1 MIDNSMRPQRW
12 IWLTALGLLLAGTFI
27 FRKFLFGDSVLL
39 YTDIGS
45 DSVNSYYPDFIH
57 LSDYVRAEGVPSW
70 SFFVG
75 MGQDLAYAAGYLIW
89 QPVSW
94 LPGALIAPALVYQH
108 LAKILIAGLLFL
120 RFLQLRR
127 LEGAA
132 PVLGAFLL
140 SLSAY
145 MCMGSC
151 WYPFA
156 DEVVCF
162 AMILL
167 GAEEALQRGRWLI
180 LALAVALVGIITPF
194 HLYLCGVF
202 LAVYVP
208 ARIWGQSA
216 SQPGR
221 VLRICLALAA
231 VACLGVCLGA
241 IITLPGLDA
250 ILHSPR
256 GSGTTS
262 ALATLSSFPIFGLES
277 RLHYLSA
284 VTRLFANDLIGTA
297 DDFFGWQNYLEAPL
311 TYCGLICLILFP
323 QVFPGASRRQR
334 VIYFVFLVGMVL
346 PVIFP
351 WSRYL
356 FWLFQ
361 GDYYRTHSL
370 FSILGM
376 ITLGMMALS
385 RYSQGQPLKLWLLA
399 TTIGVAVAFLYWPLE
414 DLQVRIN
421 QALKLE
427 VTILLLV
434 YGALLTAGQLI
445 RKQEIAAWVVA
456 GVAILELSRFD
467 QITVSNR
474 KTVSKQDLTQRIDY
488 NDATADAVRDIK
500 AEDKSFFRIT
510 KLRPSGPSARWP
522 SLNDAQVFGYY
533 GTSSYNSFNSVN
545 YTDFLTA
552 VDAIAPGSEAETRWS
567 LGLLNDPMLS
577 LFAGEKYALVED
589 PIPFQRTL
597 QYELV
602 KRYDRDYLFRN
613 ARFVPFGLT
622 FYRYIT
628 KDVFLQL
635 RTQDKPEVLLRV
647 AVLADKT
654 EADKLGLTPAS
665 LPDLETEIRDSSL
678 KDIVLARRKTGLD
691 LTSFRQTRFTG
702 KVLLEKKGVLV
713 LQTPF
718 APGWHALQDGRQAPV
733 FKVDAGLLGV
743 GLEAGAH
750 EVELNYRNPY
760 LIAGAVVTLASLL
773 ILAITIW
780 RWPRLTLLSEDGF

>member
-1 MIDNSMRPQRW
+1 MRDNTIARQRW
-12 IWLTALGLLLAGTFI
+12 TWLAALGLLLAGAFI
-27 FRKFLFGDSVLL
+27 FRQFLFGDSVLL

-45 DSVNSYYPDFIH
+45 DSVNSYYPDFVH
-57 LSDYVRAEGVPSW
+57 LSDYIRAEGVPSW

-89 QPVSW
+89 EPVSW
-94 LPGALIAPALVYQH
+94 LPKALIAHALIYQH
-108 LAKILIAGLLFL
+108 LAKVLIAGLLFL

-127 LEGAA
+127 LQGPA

-162 AMILL
+162 AAILL
-167 GAEEALQRGRWLI
+167 GAEEALENGRWLI
-180 LALAVALVGIITPF
+180 LTLAVALVGIITPF
-194 HLYLCGVF
+194 HLYLCAVF
-202 LAVYVP
+202 LAIYVP
-208 ARIWGQSA
+208 ARTWGLSWQSR
-216 SQPGR
+216 PILR
-221 VLRICLALAA
+221 VCLVLTA
-231 VACLGVCLGA
+231 VAALGLCLGA

-262 ALATLSSFPIFGLES
+262 ALGTLSSFPMFGLET

-284 VTRLFANDLIGTA
+284 VTRLFSNDLIGTG

-311 TYCGLICLILFP
+311 TYCGLISLILFP

-334 VIYFVFLVGMVL
+334 IIYFVLLIGMVL

-351 WSRYL
+351 WFRYL

-361 GDYYRTHSL
+361 GDYYRTYSL
-370 FSILGM
+370 FSILGL
-376 ITLGMMALS
+376 ITLGMMAFS
-385 RYSQGQPLKLWLLA
+385 RYSEGQPLKLWLLA
-399 TTIGVAVAFLYWPLE
+399 ATILVAIGVLYWPLE

-421 QALKLE
+421 KALKLE
-427 VTILLLV
+427 VTIFLLA
-434 YGALLTAGQLI
+434 YGFLLAAGQLI
-445 RKQEIAAWVVA
+445 RKQGVTAWILA
-456 GVAILELSRFD
+456 GVAVVELSRFD

-474 KTVSKQDLTQRIDY
+474 KTVTKQDLTERVDY
-488 NDATADAVRDIK
+488 NDATIDAVRDLK
-500 AEDKSFFRIT
+500 AEDKDFFRLT

-552 VDAIAPGSEAETRWS
+552 VDAIGPGSETATRWS

-589 PIPFQRTL
+589 PIPFQRAL

-622 FYRYIT
+622 FPRYISKET
-628 KDVFLQL
+628 FLQF
-635 RTQDKPEVLLRV
+635 RTQEKPEVLLRV
-647 AVLADKT
+647 AVLSDKA
-654 EADKLGLTPAS
+654 EADKLGLTPAN
-665 LPDLETEIRDSSL
+665 LTDLEADITDSSL
-678 KDIVLARRKTGLD
+678 KDVALARRKTGLN
-691 LTSFRQTRFTG
+691 LTTFRQTRFTG
-702 KVLLEKKGVLV
+702 KVQLEQNSVLV

-718 APGWHALQDGRQAPV
+718 APGWHALQDGKSVPV
-733 FKVDAGLLGV
+733 FKVDIGLLGV
-743 GLEAGAH
+743 GLQAGVH
-750 EVELNYRNPY
+750 DIELTYRNPY
-760 LIAGAVVTLASLL
+760 LIAGAAITLASFLV
-773 ILAITIW
+773 LAIAMW
-780 RWPRLTLLSEDGF
+780 RWPRVSLPSEDEF

>member
-1 MIDNSMRPQRW
+1 MSDNTIARQRW
-12 IWLTALGLLLAGTFI
+12 TWIAALGLLLSGAYI
-27 FRKFLFGDSVLL
+27 FRQFLLGDSVLL

-45 DSVNSYYPDFIH
+45 DSVNSYYPDFVH
-57 LSDYVRAEGVPSW
+57 LSDYIRAEGVPSW

-89 QPVSW
+89 EPVSW
-94 LPGALIAPALVYQH
+94 LPKALIAYALIYQH

-120 RFLQLRR
+120 RFLRLRR
-127 LEGAA
+127 LEGPA

-151 WYPFA
+151 WYPLA

-162 AMILL
+162 AAILL
-167 GAEEALQRGRWLI
+167 GAEEALQNGRWFI

-194 HLYLCGVF
+194 HLYLCAAF
-202 LAVYVP
+202 LAAYIP
-208 ARIWGQSA
+208 ARTWGESWNA
-216 SQPGR
+216 RSIFR
-221 VLRICLALAA
+221 VCLVLSA
-231 VACLGVCLGA
+231 VAVLGVCLGA

-262 ALATLSSFPIFGLES
+262 ALGALSSFPIFGLET

-284 VTRLFANDLIGTA
+284 VARLFSNDLIGTG

-311 TYCGLICLILFP
+311 TYCGLISVVLFP

-334 VIYFVFLVGMVL
+334 IIYFIFLIATVG
-346 PVIFP
+346 PVVFP
-351 WSRYL
+351 WFRYL

-361 GDYYRTHSL
+361 GDYYRTYSL
-370 FSILGM
+370 FAVLGL

-385 RYSQGQPLKLWLLA
+385 RYSAGQPLKLWLLA
-399 TTIGVAVAFLYWPLE
+399 ATIAGAVAFIYWPLE

-421 QALKLE
+421 KDLKLE
-427 VTILLLV
+427 VTIFLLA
-434 YGALLTAGQLI
+434 YGALLVAGQLI
-445 RKQEIAAWVVA
+445 RKQGVAAWILA
-456 GVAILELSRFD
+456 GVALVELVRFD

-474 KTVSKQDLTQRIDY
+474 KTVTKQDLAQRVDY

-500 AEDKSFFRIT
+500 AEDKDFFRLT

-545 YTDFLTA
+545 YTNFLTA
-552 VDAIAPGSEAETRWS
+552 VDAIAPGSEAATRWS

-577 LFAGEKYALVED
+577 LFAGEKYALAED
-589 PIPFQRTL
+589 PEPFQQAV

-602 KRYDRDYLFRN
+602 RRYDRDYLFRN

-622 FYRYIT
+622 FPSYIA
-628 KDVFLQL
+628 KEKFLQF
-635 RTQDKPEVLLRV
+635 RTQEKAEVLLRV
-647 AVLADKT
+647 AVLSDTA
-654 EADKLGLTPAS
+654 EADKLGLVPAN
-665 LPDLETEIRDSSL
+665 LTDLEAEIRDSSL
-678 KDIVLARRKTGLD
+678 KDVALARRETGLR

-702 KVLLEKKGVLV
+702 KVQLEQNSVLV

-718 APGWHALQDGRQAPV
+718 APGWHALQDGKSVPV
-733 FKVDAGLLGV
+733 FKVDIGLLGV
-743 GLEAGAH
+743 GLQAGAH
-750 EVELNYRNPY
+750 EIGLSYRNPY
-760 LIAGAVVTLASLL
+760 LVAGAAITLASLL
-773 ILAITIW
+773 VLAIAIW
-780 RWPRLTLLSEDGF
+780 RWPRLTLPAKDTF